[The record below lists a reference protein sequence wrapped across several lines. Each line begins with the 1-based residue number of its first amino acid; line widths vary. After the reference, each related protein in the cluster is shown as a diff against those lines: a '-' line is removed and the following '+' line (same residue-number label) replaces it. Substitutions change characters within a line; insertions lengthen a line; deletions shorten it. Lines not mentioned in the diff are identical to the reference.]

1 MEFSNRVLDEL
12 AERPAAEIWEK
23 RDAGE
28 RVVVAV
34 VAHAYGVDRQRVCW
48 RLKGVGA
55 WTSKKLVNYR
65 LSEVQEAAL
74 IQYIRTLDEI
84 GIGIHQEQ
92 LVSTANLILK
102 QDYTGGG
109 EHPVVSEHWSHC
121 FLLWHPELHKMKQK
135 PIELARKIAYNPELI
150 SNWFSWF

>member
-12 AERPAAEIWEK
+12 AERAAAEIWEK

-34 VAHAYGVDRQRVCW
+34 VARAYGVDRQRVCR

-55 WTSKKLVNYR
+55 RTSKKPVNYR

-84 GIGIHQEQ
+84 GIGIRQEQ

-109 EHPVVSEHWSHC
+109 EHPVVSKH
-121 FLLWHPELHKMKQK
+121 
-135 PIELARKIAYNPELI
+135 
-150 SNWFSWF
+150 